1 MSVRLVQFDQVGGP
15 EVLQVRSV
23 ELPPLKDNEVLVAH
37 KFIGINYVDTYI
49 RNGLYPTKLPSSLG
63 REASGVV
70 EKVGALVTDS
80 KIGDRVA
87 YALGNLGSY
96 SEKRNINADDLVQ
109 IPERVSLESAA
120 ALLLKGLTV
129 HYLFKGVRELK
140 KDETILFHAAAG
152 GVGLIACQW
161 AQHIGAHLIGTTSSK
176 SKADL
181 ALKNGASVIINYT
194 VEDVPQRILEITK
207 GLKVPV
213 VYDSVGRSTFEMSL
227 DSLQKRGLLVSFG
240 NASGPVTG
248 VDLGILAQK
257 GGLFVTR
264 PTLNN
269 YMDTKEK
276 YREAAAELFDLVSQ
290 GIIKENID
298 KVLPLSEVVTA
309 HRLLEDRTREGTLL
323 LKI

>member
-1 MSVRLVQFDQVGGP
+1 MLMIWC
-15 EVLQVRSV
+15 
-23 ELPPLKDNEVLVAH
+23 
-37 KFIGINYVDTYI
+37 KF
-49 RNGLYPTKLPSSLG
+49 P
-63 REASGVV
+63 
-70 EKVGALVTDS
+70 
-80 KIGDRVA
+80 
-87 YALGNLGSY
+87 
-96 SEKRNINADDLVQ
+96 
-109 IPERVSLESAA
+109 
-120 ALLLKGLTV
+120 
-129 HYLFKGVRELK
+129 
-140 KDETILFHAAAG
+140 
-152 GVGLIACQW
+152 
-161 AQHIGAHLIGTTSSK
+161 
-176 SKADL
+176 
-181 ALKNGASVIINYT
+181 
-194 VEDVPQRILEITK
+194 ITK